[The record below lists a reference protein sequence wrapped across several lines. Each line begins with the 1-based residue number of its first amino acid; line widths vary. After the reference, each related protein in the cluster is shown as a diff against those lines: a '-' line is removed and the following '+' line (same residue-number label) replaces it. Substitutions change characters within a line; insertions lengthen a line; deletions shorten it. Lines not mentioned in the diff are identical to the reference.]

1 MTAAGSDQQYHHHDA
16 VDTTKHSVQPVA
28 SPRSEL
34 VNTFIAYYSS
44 ADCAPVPA
52 EAFSS
57 HDLLSVVPLSSS
69 SSTPTSSSS
78 SSTAAS
84 VMHVRSA
91 KKAPPGH
98 QSTSGQSTDSEHTG
112 NGSSES
118 SSSLGDSAAAAARV
132 LAAWQDRPLP
142 ATSTAIDTAI
152 SSAGLSAA
160 SLADDPAIW
169 TAARASTAR
178 IQSSNST
185 PRQVAASFDS
195 HTREG
200 SAPVT
205 GSLEAAATNRRTDM
219 GFLAL
224 LNSAAAFVAESSVSP
239 QQHHQ
244 QHAADNPY
252 LAHGDMLSDG
262 TLTLSSINNGFG
274 QAAVDAVSV
283 TEQGDYTAH
292 YNAALSS
299 AAYQDLAQALQH
311 IAATSSSA
319 SDGSIIS
326 STAMES
332 RGGGGGGHGPYDYAS
347 ANTRISTRSSA
358 SAIRP
363 DQIMPG
369 DSLAAMR
376 AEFPGVPP
384 PPPGQSAA
392 VSSASK
398 RKRRDLGAAADAIQ
412 TPTKR
417 KASHASGYPS
427 GATTTPPIQPPHS
440 AEARRAA
447 RKWSD
452 EETDNLLQGCTKYGV
467 GAWKKILDD
476 PAFTFNS
483 RTSVDLKDRF
493 RTIRAQECAHSP
505 HSKTAGG
512 SSGGGGG
519 GSGGGKKNS
528 SGKEP
533 DVVWP
538 LPPNSQRLQ
547 GLQRVQRKPTRNY
560 TNDEDRRLL
569 IGVLRHANHWTKIAA
584 DPDLKLGNRPGQSL
598 RDRLRN
604 AFPDVFELFGYV
616 IPKKE
621 RADREPCGS

>member
-1 MTAAGSDQQYHHHDA
+1 M
-16 VDTTKHSVQPVA
+16 
-28 SPRSEL
+28 
-34 VNTFIAYYSS
+34 N
-44 ADCAPVPA
+44 
-52 EAFSS
+52 
-57 HDLLSVVPLSSS
+57 
-69 SSTPTSSSS
+69 
-78 SSTAAS
+78 
-84 VMHVRSA
+84 VRSG

-142 ATSTAIDTAI
+142 ATSTAIDTAV

-160 SLADDPAIW
+160 SLADDPSIW

-185 PRQVAASFDS
+185 PRQVASSFDS

-244 QHAADNPY
+244 QHVADNPY

-274 QAAVDAVSV
+274 QAAVDAVAA

-332 RGGGGGGHGPYDYAS
+332 RGGGGGGGHGPYDYAS

-384 PPPGQSAA
+384 LPPGQSAA
-392 VSSASK
+392 
-398 RKRRDLGAAADAIQ
+398 AA
-412 TPTKR
+412 
-417 KASHASGYPS
+417 
-427 GATTTPPIQPPHS
+427 
-440 AEARRAA
+440 
-447 RKWSD
+447 
-452 EETDNLLQGCTKYGV
+452 
-467 GAWKKILDD
+467 
-476 PAFTFNS
+476 
-483 RTSVDLKDRF
+483 
-493 RTIRAQECAHSP
+493 
-505 HSKTAGG
+505 
-512 SSGGGGG
+512 
-519 GSGGGKKNS
+519 
-528 SGKEP
+528 
-533 DVVWP
+533 
-538 LPPNSQRLQ
+538 
-547 GLQRVQRKPTRNY
+547 
-560 TNDEDRRLL
+560 
-569 IGVLRHANHWTKIAA
+569 
-584 DPDLKLGNRPGQSL
+584 
-598 RDRLRN
+598 
-604 AFPDVFELFGYV
+604 
-616 IPKKE
+616 
-621 RADREPCGS
+621 